1 MTNKMEQIIIN
12 FLNKGYGDLTQ
23 YKTDKY
29 PDSIFYMKGKKVYMI
44 QDMKNGELWV
54 EYYTIWQDLKMW
66 FSLNYQDIQSV
77 ITKWVEETYNIR
89 GLTPFDSPL
98 LALDEVD

>member
-1 MTNKMEQIIIN
+1 MTNKMEQVIFH
-12 FLNKGYGDLTQ
+12 FLNKMYGDLTE
-23 YKTDKY
+23 YKTDEY
-29 PDSIFYMKGKKVYMI
+29 PDSIFYIRGKKVYMI